1 MRQAAKMV
9 AARSPITRTV
19 MSYVRIMKQAQW
31 PARSHPTWNAADGP
45 QFRETEEFL
54 NYLKKRRAIATRTNR
69 KTSKTT
75 TTI

>member
-1 MRQAAKMV
+1 MRQATKMV

-19 MSYVRIMKQAQW
+19 MKQAQW
-31 PARSHPTWNAADGP
+31 PACSHPTWNAADGP

-54 NYLKKRRAIATRTNR
+54 NYLKKRAPLRPRRNR